1 MAILDFIRG
10 LFSKEEDL
18 AQKSVQ
24 KLMSLAPEERDSGI
38 RDFLYQFCFDNAA
51 KFVHEELH
59 RQGSPFVELP
69 REHFFYEILIMNF
82 WMVDKVFK
90 KHKPG
95 LAGQLHRRYFAV
107 LPDIAEAVENM
118 ATRFKAY
125 YNEWDDYSG
134 HQDLFGMTAGEFL
147 FNSKSGYAGHEVS
160 FWIIS
165 YADEAVKALKKIRAA
180 YREAKFIETPEK
192 A

>member
-1 MAILDFIRG
+1 MAILDFIKG
-10 LFSKEEDL
+10 LFNKEGDL

-24 KLMSLAPEERDSGI
+24 TLMNLTPEERNSGM

-51 KFVHEELH
+51 KFVHEEMH
-59 RQGSPFVELP
+59 RKGSPFVDLP
-69 REHFFYEILIMNF
+69 RDHFFSEMLIMNF

-95 LAGQLHRRYFAV
+95 LAAELHQRYFGLLPEAADAAEVMAV
-107 LPDIAEAVENM
+107 
-118 ATRFKAY
+118 RFKTY
-125 YNEWDDYSG
+125 YSQWDDYSG
-134 HQDLFGMTAGEFL
+134 HLDLFGMKVGELL
-147 FNSKSGYAGHEVS
+147 FNSETGYSGPQVS

-165 YADEAVKALKKIRAA
+165 YADEAVKALKKIRKA
-180 YREAKFIETPEK
+180 YREAKFIEMPEK